1 MKLPKEFS
9 IFAYLIESY
18 AQARG
23 ISAAE
28 ALAGLDRQGMTQF
41 AYDMYEM
48 YHTES
53 IENAFMD
60 LDSLIA
66 TGKPAW

>member
-1 MKLPKEFS
+1 MNFRSCFRFWCGQSAFEVL
-9 IFAYLIESY
+9 
-18 AQARG
+18 QALGNRG
-23 ISAAE
+23 
-28 ALAGLDRQGMTQF
+28 LTDF
-41 AYDMYEM
+41 VYNMYEM

-53 IENAFMD
+53 LSNAFMD